1 MGLFDFFKK
10 KKVKNSTATPMTN
23 DAWINYLAS
32 RGYQCSAEKAL
43 QVAAVFRCID
53 IISKT
58 MATLPFNLY
67 KTTKNGEEKAKDHR
81 LHRLLYAQP
90 NKYTTRYEFMQ
101 MGIANLLLTRG
112 MFVKIERDRNG
123 FIKALWNIPTNNCSQ
138 IYINSATHERY
149 VYVTTD
155 EGQEETLYEDEFM
168 FIPSF
173 KFSDNVN
180 SEDPMYI
187 AANVLGLV
195 NSADRMS
202 KASFNGDH
210 PGGYI
215 TYPGGLSE
223 DAYERLKTS
232 FNENY
237 AGAQNAGKFMLLEEG
252 GSAKQFEVDMEKM
265 QVLETKKFLISEVC
279 RIFGVPPHMCMDMEH
294 ATFSNIE
301 QQSLEFVRD
310 CINTYCV
317 RLEQA
322 FYKDCLTERE
332 KDIYFFKFNLNS
344 LLRGD
349 TATRTQYYHTMRQD
363 GIMNA
368 DEIRELEDMNKIEG
382 GIGQVYCINGNM
394 IPLSSVPENIP
405 KGAMNKNAK

>member
-10 KKVKNSTATPMTN
+10 KKVKNGTAAPMTN
-23 DAWINYLAS
+23 DAWINYLTS

-67 KTTKNGEEKAKDHR
+67 KTTKNGEEKAKEHK

-173 KFSDNVN
+173 KFSSNVN

-187 AANVLGLV
+187 AANV
-195 NSADRMS
+195 
-202 KASFNGDH
+202 
-210 PGGYI
+210 
-215 TYPGGLSE
+215 
-223 DAYERLKTS
+223 
-232 FNENY
+232 
-237 AGAQNAGKFMLLEEG
+237 
-252 GSAKQFEVDMEKM
+252 
-265 QVLETKKFLISEVC
+265 
-279 RIFGVPPHMCMDMEH
+279 
-294 ATFSNIE
+294 
-301 QQSLEFVRD
+301 
-310 CINTYCV
+310 
-317 RLEQA
+317 
-322 FYKDCLTERE
+322 
-332 KDIYFFKFNLNS
+332 
-344 LLRGD
+344 
-349 TATRTQYYHTMRQD
+349 
-363 GIMNA
+363 
-368 DEIRELEDMNKIEG
+368 
-382 GIGQVYCINGNM
+382 
-394 IPLSSVPENIP
+394 
-405 KGAMNKNAK
+405 